1 MNFGKVLTAMVT
13 PFDKKGNIDF
23 DTTTTLIDYLL
34 DNGSDGLVVAGTTG
48 ESPTLS
54 TDEKISLWKHVV
66 NVVGGRVP
74 VIAGSGSNDTRA
86 SVELSKQAEQIGV
99 DAVMVVAPY
108 YNKPCQKGLYEHFK
122 AVAGAVGI
130 PVMIY
135 NVPGRAV
142 VKIEPETIIA
152 LSNIPNIV
160 SVKEATGD
168 LDSMAAIISKTDDG
182 FSLYSGDDNLTL
194 PSYTIGASGIISVS
208 SHVVGKE
215 MQKMLTLHEQ
225 GKRKEAAELHQ
236 KLLPIFNGMFSAP
249 SPTPVKEALR
259 IRGIDTGSVRLP
271 LIPLNPDQQ
280 NDVRNLFQS
289 L

>member
-66 NVVGGRVP
+66 KVVGGRVP

-108 YNKPCQKGLYEHFK
+108 YNKPCQNGLYEHFK

-168 LDSMAAIISKTDDG
+168 LDSMAAIISKTEDG

-215 MQKMLTLHEQ
+215 MQKMLALHEQ

-236 KLLPIFNGMFSAP
+236 KLLPVFNGMFSAP

-259 IRGIDTGSVRLP
+259 LRGIDTGSVRLP
-271 LIPLNPDQQ
+271 LVPLNPDQQ

-289 L
+289 